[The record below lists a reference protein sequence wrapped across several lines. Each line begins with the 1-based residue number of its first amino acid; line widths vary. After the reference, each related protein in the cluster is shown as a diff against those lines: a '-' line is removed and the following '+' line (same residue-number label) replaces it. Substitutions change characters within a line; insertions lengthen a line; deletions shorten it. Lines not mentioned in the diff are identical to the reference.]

1 MAKLLNKEKNGNDT
15 IIWFTIENKE
25 KTIKLDNLLTIL
37 NIKDLDL
44 EKVRVVSITNNEE
57 KEDVQYGN
65 LKVNELYVLG
75 FRDVDDIKEFKVKG
89 KIKGEQI
96 NVLVIFDEN
105 KVRVKYN
112 NETNEI
118 NKVIKIVTDKI

>member
-65 LKVNELYVLG
+65 LKVNELYVLS

>member
-65 LKVNELYVLG
+65 LKVNELYVLS

-96 NVLVIFDEN
+96 NVLVIFDKN